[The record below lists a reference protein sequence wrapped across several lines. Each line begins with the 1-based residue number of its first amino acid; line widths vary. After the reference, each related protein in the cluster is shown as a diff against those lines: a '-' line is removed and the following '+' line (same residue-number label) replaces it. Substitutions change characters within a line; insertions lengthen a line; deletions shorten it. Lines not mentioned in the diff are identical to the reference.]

1 MPYLHEAMLALEEGV
16 PGALIDRVAVD
27 FGMPMGPVELADV
40 VGLDVAEHVGAIIAQ
55 ESGRS
60 APALPTLARHLAAKE
75 LGRKTGRGYY
85 EWQKGKAMKPDPGQA
100 RAPDDLADR
109 LILALVNESIA
120 VLREATVEDA
130 DLLDAG
136 VMFGTGFAPFRGGP
150 IAYAKQRGPREIVRR
165 LEELAAHHGPR
176 FLPDAGWSRLGAG
189 KA

>member
-1 MPYLHEAMLALEEGV
+1 MHARHDAGAQGFEPLHLGL
-16 PGALIDRVAVD
+16 
-27 FGMPMGPVELADV
+27 DV
-40 VGLDVAEHVGAIIAQ
+40 VGLDVGEHVGAIIAQ

-60 APALPTLARHLAAKE
+60 APSLPTLAKHLAAKE
-75 LGRKTGRGYY
+75 LGRKSGRGYY
-85 EWQKGKAMKPDPGQA
+85 EWQSGKAVKPDPGHA
-100 RAPDDLADR
+100 RAPDDLVDR
-109 LILALVNESIA
+109 LILALVNESVA

-165 LEELAAHHGPR
+165 LEELAVRHGSR
-176 FLPDAGWSRLGAG
+176 FAPDAGWDRLEAG